1 MITNDPLLIDRNNY
15 DTRLPELE
23 KEQQAYIQRIQE
35 LQKRGV
41 VNETPTP
48 VWDEIDNIISGL
60 SDKEFEFLNNNQEFQ
75 ESSAIV
81 TSILNREYLKIMRP
95 RVEGTRDGKDALEK
109 HLTLVKRLKK
119 SAADEV
125 NKKYSMLDEYMEKYS
140 DMSFNDYLA
149 MKKGGKKT

>member
-1 MITNDPLLIDRNNY
+1 MMTNDPLLIDRNSY

-81 TSILNREYLKIMRP
+81 TSILDREYLKIMRP

-149 MKKGGKKT
+149 MKKGGKKK

>member
-1 MITNDPLLIDRNNY
+1 MMTNDPLLIDRNSY

-119 SAADEV
+119 SAADEA

-149 MKKGGKKT
+149 MKKGGKKK

>member
-1 MITNDPLLIDRNNY
+1 MITNDPLLIDRNSY

-149 MKKGGKKT
+149 MKKGGKKK

>member
-1 MITNDPLLIDRNNY
+1 MMTNDPLLIDRNSY
-15 DTRLPELE
+15 DTRIPELE

-149 MKKGGKKT
+149 MKKGGKKK

>member
-149 MKKGGKKT
+149 MKKGGKKK

>member
-1 MITNDPLLIDRNNY
+1 MMTNDPLLIDRNSY

-60 SDKEFEFLNNNQEFQ
+60 SNKEFEFLNNNQEFQ

-140 DMSFNDYLA
+140 DMSFNDYLS
-149 MKKGGKKT
+149 MKKGGKKK

>member
-1 MITNDPLLIDRNNY
+1 MITNDPLLIDRNSY

-41 VNETPTP
+41 VNETQTP

-149 MKKGGKKT
+149 MKKGGKKK

>member
-1 MITNDPLLIDRNNY
+1 MITNDPLLIDRNSY

-41 VNETPTP
+41 VNETQTP

-60 SDKEFEFLNNNQEFQ
+60 SNKEFEFLNNNQEFQ

-140 DMSFNDYLA
+140 DMSFNDYLS
-149 MKKGGKKT
+149 MKKGGKKK

>member
-1 MITNDPLLIDRNNY
+1 MMTNDPLLIDRNSY

-149 MKKGGKKT
+149 MKKGGKKK

>member
-1 MITNDPLLIDRNNY
+1 MTNDPLLIDRNSY

-149 MKKGGKKT
+149 MKKGGKKK

>member
-1 MITNDPLLIDRNNY
+1 MMTNDPLLIDRNSY

-41 VNETPTP
+41 VNETQTP

-60 SDKEFEFLNNNQEFQ
+60 SNKEFEFLNNNQEFQ

-140 DMSFNDYLA
+140 DMSFNDYLS
-149 MKKGGKKT
+149 MKKGGKKK

>member
-1 MITNDPLLIDRNNY
+1 MTNDPLLIDRNSY

-81 TSILNREYLKIMRP
+81 TSILDREYLKIMRP

-149 MKKGGKKT
+149 MKKGGKKK